1 MSPATKDHYKTL
13 GVPEKATPEEIKK
26 AYRRLAKRYHPD
38 ANPGNAAATDRFKDV
53 GEAYSVLSDP
63 ARRKQYD
70 QMRRLGAFGLGAN
83 RKGPA
88 RPGPG
93 SEPGQ
98 GFSFDDLGGLS
109 DLFGSMFDRGGGR
122 KTPRETA
129 TDPRRGNDIEYV
141 VDLDFEVAVTG
152 GRVTITV
159 PVTEECA
166 TCGGNGARPGTVT
179 TRCGECSGTGTVS
192 FGQGGFAVKRP
203 CPACLGRGRIPTDP
217 CEACRGAGSVRQ
229 SRKIEV
235 TVPRGVDSGSRVR
248 LSGQGERGARG
259 GTRGDLTITFK
270 VKPHR
275 FFRRDGRDIHVTVP
289 LNIAQ
294 ATMGTRIRVRTVHG
308 KRVVLR
314 IPAGT
319 QPGARFRIR
328 GHGIRKG
335 ARVGDQ
341 IVEIRIQVPEALSE
355 EAQEAIRQFAE
366 VAELSY

>member
-1 MSPATKDHYKTL
+1 MSPATKDYYKVL
-13 GVPEKATPEEIKK
+13 GVSEKAAPEEIKK

-38 ANPGNAAATDRFKDV
+38 ANPGDTSASERFKDV

-63 ARRKQYD
+63 AKRKRYD
-70 QMRRLGAFGLGAN
+70 HMRRLGAFAPGGN
-83 RKGPA
+83 RRDPA
-88 RPGPG
+88 RPGFG
-93 SEPGQ
+93 SATEQ

-109 DLFGSMFDRGGGR
+109 DLFGSIFDRSGR
-122 KTPRETA
+122 KATREASKGPRK
-129 TDPRRGNDIEYV
+129 GNDVEYA
-141 VDLDFEVAVTG
+141 VDIDFRTAVTG

-166 TCGGNGARPGTVT
+166 TCAGRGARPQTAT
-179 TRCGECSGTGTVS
+179 ARCKECSGTGTVS

-217 CEACRGAGSVRQ
+217 CDACEGVGSVRQ
-229 SRKIEV
+229 NRKIEV
-235 TVPRGVDSGSRVR
+235 TVPRGVDTGSKVR
-248 LSGQGERGARG
+248 LSGQGEGGAKGGARG
-259 GTRGDLTITFK
+259 DLIITFK

-275 FFRRDGRDIHVTVP
+275 FFKREGRDIHVTVP
-289 LNIAQ
+289 VNIAQ
-294 ATMGTRIRVRTVHG
+294 ATMGTRIRVKTVHG
-308 KRVVLR
+308 KKVVLK

-319 QPGARFRIR
+319 QPGARFRVR

-341 IVEIRIQVPEALSE
+341 IVEVQIEVPEALSE
-355 EAQEAIRQFAE
+355 EAREAIRQFAE